1 MKHTLNIPILGFAA
15 YSGTGKTTLL
25 EALIPKLTKAGLRIG
40 MLKHAHHNFDVDQPG
55 KDSHRLRKAG
65 ASQMLISS
73 RNRFALMTETPE
85 SESEF
90 DYLLTRFDED
100 KLDVVLVEGCKNIA
114 FPKIELHR
122 EEVGK
127 PWLHPND
134 ENIIAIASDSGELDS
149 ELPQMNINDLEAIA
163 QFVIQYVQ
171 EAKAPKSKE
180 KEAAC
185 CDTLSP
191 AFLSVVQGQ
200 EKILSLVNTVSET
213 EACKIED
220 AYGRVLADHVV
231 SPVNVPQYTNS
242 AMDGYAIRGDDVER
256 ESYQVVAKVMAGHAY
271 DKPLEVGQAVKIM
284 TGAPTPINGDTVV
297 MREQASKDGD
307 TVTFNGASIK
317 TGQNVRQAGED
328 LAIGNDVFTAGTR
341 LASPEMGMIASLG
354 FGEAN
359 VFRKLKVAVFS
370 TGDEVQAPGT
380 EQKANSIYDSNRFTI
395 MGMLEKL
402 GCEILDFGILEDN
415 EQLMIE
421 ALENASAQ
429 ADVVMTSGG
438 VSVGDADYIKLALDK
453 LGQIDF
459 WRINMRPGRPLAFG
473 QINDKPF
480 FGLPGNPV
488 AVMVSFINFVEPALR
503 KMQGEQGWKPL
514 KVSAIATEN
523 LRSRQGRTEFSRG
536 IYELDETGRL
546 TVRTTG
552 KQGSGILRSMS
563 EANCLIEIS
572 PAVDTVKA
580 GESVTI
586 IPLQAESR
594 PIQNSK
600 VSMSGLFIDY
610 RKIFQRDSYGSH
622 HSLHL
627 QRPRQRT
634 DVLVPATPQHSRS
647 SCRSRRYRYH

>member
-25 EALIPKLTKAGLRIG
+25 EALLPKLTEAGLRIG
-40 MLKHAHHNFDVDQPG
+40 MLKHAHHNFDVDKPG
-55 KDSHRLRKAG
+55 KDSYRLRKAG
-65 ASQMLISS
+65 ASQMLIAS

-85 SESEF
+85 AEAEF
-90 DYLLTRFDED
+90 EYLLTRFDED

-127 PWLHPND
+127 PWLYPHD
-134 ENIIAIASDSGELDS
+134 ENIIAIASDSAELDS
-149 ELPQMNINDLEAIA
+149 ELPQMNINDLDAIA
-163 QFVIQYVQ
+163 QFVLQYVQ
-171 EAKAPKSKE
+171 DAKAPKSKE
-180 KEAAC
+180 KGAAC

-200 EKILSLVNTVSET
+200 EKILSLVNTVSEI
-213 EACKIED
+213 EACKIEN
-220 AYGRVLADHVV
+220 AYGRVLAEHII

-242 AMDGYAIRGDDVER
+242 AMDGYAIRSDDVDR
-256 ESYQVVAKVMAGHAY
+256 DSYQVVAEVMAGHAY
-271 DKPLEVGQAVKIM
+271 DQPLEVGQAVKIM
-284 TGAPTPINGDTVV
+284 TGAPTPRNGDTVV
-297 MREQASKDGD
+297 MREQASQEGD
-307 TVTFNGASIK
+307 KVTFNGSNIK
-317 TGQNVRQAGED
+317 AGQNVRQAGED
-328 LAIGNDVFTAGTR
+328 LAIGSDVFAAGTR

-473 QINDKPF
+473 QINNKPF

-514 KVSAIATEN
+514 KVNAIATEN

-536 IYELDETGRL
+536 IYELDDTGRL

-572 PAVDTVKA
+572 PAIDTVKA

-586 IPLQAESR
+586 IPLQGR
-594 PIQNSK
+594 I
-600 VSMSGLFIDY
+600 
-610 RKIFQRDSYGSH
+610 
-622 HSLHL
+622 
-627 QRPRQRT
+627 
-634 DVLVPATPQHSRS
+634 
-647 SCRSRRYRYH
+647 

>member
-25 EALIPKLTKAGLRIG
+25 EALLPKLTEAGLRIG
-40 MLKHAHHNFDVDQPG
+40 MLKHAHHNFDVDKPG
-55 KDSHRLRKAG
+55 KDSYRLRKAG
-65 ASQMLISS
+65 ASQMLIAS

-85 SESEF
+85 AEAEF
-90 DYLLTRFDED
+90 EYLLTRFDED

-127 PWLHPND
+127 PWLYPHD
-134 ENIIAIASDSGELDS
+134 ENIIAIASDTAELDS
-149 ELPQMNINDLEAIA
+149 ELPQMNINDLDAIA
-163 QFVIQYVQ
+163 QFVLQYVQ
-171 EAKAPKSKE
+171 DAKAPKSKE
-180 KEAAC
+180 KDAAC

-200 EKILSLVNTVSET
+200 EKILSLVNTVSEI
-213 EACKIED
+213 EACKIEN
-220 AYGRVLADHVV
+220 AYDRVLAEDII

-242 AMDGYAIRGDDVER
+242 AMDGYAIRSDDVDR
-256 ESYQVVAKVMAGHAY
+256 DSYQIVAEVMAGHAY
-271 DKPLEVGQAVKIM
+271 DQPLEVGQAVKIM
-284 TGAPTPINGDTVV
+284 TGAPTPRNGDTVV
-297 MREQASKDGD
+297 MREQAFQEGD
-307 TVTFNGASIK
+307 KVTFNGANIK
-317 TGQNVRQAGED
+317 AGQNVRQAGED
-328 LAIGNDVFTAGTR
+328 LAIGSDVFTAGTR

-473 QINDKPF
+473 QINNKPF

-514 KVSAIATEN
+514 KVNAIATEN

-536 IYELDETGRL
+536 IYELDDTGRL

-572 PAVDTVKA
+572 PAIDTVKA

-586 IPLQAESR
+586 IPLQGR
-594 PIQNSK
+594 I
-600 VSMSGLFIDY
+600 
-610 RKIFQRDSYGSH
+610 
-622 HSLHL
+622 
-627 QRPRQRT
+627 
-634 DVLVPATPQHSRS
+634 
-647 SCRSRRYRYH
+647 

>member
-25 EALIPKLTKAGLRIG
+25 EALLPKLTEAGLRIG
-40 MLKHAHHNFDVDQPG
+40 MLKHAHHNFDVDKPG
-55 KDSHRLRKAG
+55 KDSYRLRKAG
-65 ASQMLISS
+65 ASQMLIAS

-85 SESEF
+85 AEAEF
-90 DYLLTRFDED
+90 EYLLTRFDED

-127 PWLHPND
+127 PWLYPHD
-134 ENIIAIASDSGELDS
+134 ENIIAIASDTAELDS
-149 ELPQMNINDLEAIA
+149 ELPQMNINDLDAIA
-163 QFVIQYVQ
+163 QFVLQYVQ

-180 KEAAC
+180 KDAAC

-200 EKILSLVNTVSET
+200 EKILSLVNTVSEI
-213 EACKIED
+213 EACKIEN
-220 AYGRVLADHVV
+220 AYGRVLAEHII

-242 AMDGYAIRGDDVER
+242 AMDGYAIRSDDVDR
-256 ESYQVVAKVMAGHAY
+256 SSYQIVAEVMAGHAY
-271 DKPLEVGQAVKIM
+271 DQPLEVGQAVKIM
-284 TGAPTPINGDTVV
+284 TGAPTPRNVDTVV
-297 MREQASKDGD
+297 MREQASQEGD
-307 TVTFNGASIK
+307 KVTFNGAHIK
-317 TGQNVRQAGED
+317 AGQNVRQAGED
-328 LAIGNDVFTAGTR
+328 LAIGSDVFTAGTR

-473 QINDKPF
+473 QINNKPF

-514 KVSAIATEN
+514 KVKAIATEN

-536 IYELDETGRL
+536 IYELDNTGRL

-572 PAVDTVKA
+572 PAIDTVKA

-586 IPLQAESR
+586 IPLQGR
-594 PIQNSK
+594 I
-600 VSMSGLFIDY
+600 
-610 RKIFQRDSYGSH
+610 
-622 HSLHL
+622 
-627 QRPRQRT
+627 
-634 DVLVPATPQHSRS
+634 
-647 SCRSRRYRYH
+647 

>member
-25 EALIPKLTKAGLRIG
+25 EALLPKLTEAGLRIG
-40 MLKHAHHNFDVDQPG
+40 MLKHAHHNFDVDKPG
-55 KDSHRLRKAG
+55 KDSYRLRKAG
-65 ASQMLISS
+65 ASQMLIAS

-85 SESEF
+85 AEAEF
-90 DYLLTRFDED
+90 EYLLTRFDED

-127 PWLHPND
+127 PWLYPHD
-134 ENIIAIASDSGELDS
+134 ENIIAIASDTAELDS
-149 ELPQMNINDLEAIA
+149 ELPQMNINDLDAIA
-163 QFVIQYVQ
+163 QFVLQYVQ
-171 EAKAPKSKE
+171 DAKAPKFKE
-180 KEAAC
+180 KDAAC

-200 EKILSLVNTVSET
+200 EKILSLVNTVSEI
-213 EACKIED
+213 EACKIEN
-220 AYGRVLADHVV
+220 AYGRVLAEDII

-242 AMDGYAIRGDDVER
+242 AMDGYAIRSDDVDR
-256 ESYQVVAKVMAGHAY
+256 SSYQIVAEVMAGHAY
-271 DKPLEVGQAVKIM
+271 DQPLEVGQAVKIM
-284 TGAPTPINGDTVV
+284 TGAPTPRNGDTVV
-297 MREQASKDGD
+297 MREQASQEGD
-307 TVTFNGASIK
+307 KVTFNGANIK
-317 TGQNVRQAGED
+317 AGQNVRQAGED
-328 LAIGNDVFTAGTR
+328 LAIGSDVFTAGTR

-473 QINDKPF
+473 QINNKPF

-514 KVSAIATEN
+514 KVNAIATEN

-536 IYELDETGRL
+536 IYELDDTGRL

-572 PAVDTVKA
+572 PAIDTVKA

-586 IPLQAESR
+586 IPLQGR
-594 PIQNSK
+594 I
-600 VSMSGLFIDY
+600 
-610 RKIFQRDSYGSH
+610 
-622 HSLHL
+622 
-627 QRPRQRT
+627 
-634 DVLVPATPQHSRS
+634 
-647 SCRSRRYRYH
+647 

>member
-25 EALIPKLTKAGLRIG
+25 EALLPKLTEAGLRIG
-40 MLKHAHHNFDVDQPG
+40 MLKHAHHNFDVDKPG
-55 KDSHRLRKAG
+55 KDSYRLRKAG
-65 ASQMLISS
+65 ASQMLIAS

-85 SESEF
+85 AEAEF
-90 DYLLTRFDED
+90 EYLLTRFDED

-127 PWLHPND
+127 PWLYPHD
-134 ENIIAIASDSGELDS
+134 DNIIAIASDTAELDS
-149 ELPQMNINDLEAIA
+149 ELPQMNINDLDAIA
-163 QFVIQYVQ
+163 QFVLQYVQ
-171 EAKAPKSKE
+171 DAKAPKSKE
-180 KEAAC
+180 KDAAC

-200 EKILSLVNTVSET
+200 EKILSLVNTVSGI
-213 EACKIED
+213 EACKIEN
-220 AYGRVLADHVV
+220 AYGRVLAEDII

-242 AMDGYAIRGDDVER
+242 AMDGYAIRSDDVDR
-256 ESYQVVAKVMAGHAY
+256 DSYQVVAEVMAGHAY
-271 DKPLEVGQAVKIM
+271 DQPLEVGQAVKIM
-284 TGAPTPINGDTVV
+284 TGAPTPLNGDTVV
-297 MREQASKDGD
+297 MREQASQEGD
-307 TVTFNGASIK
+307 KVTFDGANIK
-317 TGQNVRQAGED
+317 AGQNVRQAGED
-328 LAIGNDVFTAGTR
+328 LAIGSDVFTAGTR
-341 LASPEMGMIASLG
+341 LASPEMGMTASLG

-473 QINDKPF
+473 QINNKPF

-514 KVSAIATEN
+514 KVNAIATEN

-536 IYELDETGRL
+536 IYELDDTGRL

-572 PAVDTVKA
+572 PAIDTVKA

-586 IPLQAESR
+586 IPLQGR
-594 PIQNSK
+594 I
-600 VSMSGLFIDY
+600 
-610 RKIFQRDSYGSH
+610 
-622 HSLHL
+622 
-627 QRPRQRT
+627 
-634 DVLVPATPQHSRS
+634 
-647 SCRSRRYRYH
+647 

>member
-1 MKHTLNIPILGFAA
+1 MKHTLNIPIIGFAA

-25 EALIPKLTKAGLRIG
+25 EALLPKLTEAGLRIG
-40 MLKHAHHNFDVDQPG
+40 MLKHAHHNFDVDKPG
-55 KDSHRLRKAG
+55 KDSYRLRKAG
-65 ASQMLISS
+65 ASQMLIAS

-85 SESEF
+85 AEAEF
-90 DYLLTRFDED
+90 EYLLTRFDED

-127 PWLHPND
+127 PWLYPHD
-134 ENIIAIASDSGELDS
+134 ENIIAIASDTAELDS
-149 ELPQMNINDLEAIA
+149 ELPQMNINDLDAIA
-163 QFVIQYVQ
+163 QFVLQYVQ

-180 KEAAC
+180 KDAAC

-200 EKILSLVNTVSET
+200 EKILSLVNTVSEI
-213 EACKIED
+213 EACKIEN
-220 AYGRVLADHVV
+220 AYGRVLAEHII

-242 AMDGYAIRGDDVER
+242 AMDGYAIRSDDVDR
-256 ESYQVVAKVMAGHAY
+256 DSYQVVAEVMAGHAY
-271 DKPLEVGQAVKIM
+271 DQPLQVGQAVKIM
-284 TGAPTPINGDTVV
+284 TGAPTPLNGDTVV
-297 MREQASKDGD
+297 MREQASQEGD
-307 TVTFNGASIK
+307 KVTFNGAHIK
-317 TGQNVRQAGED
+317 AGQNVRQAGED
-328 LAIGNDVFTAGTR
+328 LTIGSDVFTAGTR

-473 QINDKPF
+473 QINNKPF

-514 KVSAIATEN
+514 KVKAIATEN

-536 IYELDETGRL
+536 IYELDDTGRL

-572 PAVDTVKA
+572 PAIDTVKA

-586 IPLQAESR
+586 IPLQGR
-594 PIQNSK
+594 I
-600 VSMSGLFIDY
+600 
-610 RKIFQRDSYGSH
+610 
-622 HSLHL
+622 
-627 QRPRQRT
+627 
-634 DVLVPATPQHSRS
+634 
-647 SCRSRRYRYH
+647 

>member
-25 EALIPKLTKAGLRIG
+25 EALLPKLTEAGLRIG
-40 MLKHAHHNFDVDQPG
+40 MLKHAHHNFDVDKPG
-55 KDSHRLRKAG
+55 KDSYRLRKAG
-65 ASQMLISS
+65 ASQMLIAS
-73 RNRFALMTETPE
+73 RNRYALMTETPE
-85 SESEF
+85 AEAEF
-90 DYLLTRFDED
+90 EYLLTRFDED

-127 PWLHPND
+127 PWLYPHD
-134 ENIIAIASDSGELDS
+134 DNIIAIASDSAELDS
-149 ELPQMNINDLEAIA
+149 ELPQMNINDLDAIA
-163 QFVIQYVQ
+163 QFVLQYVQ
-171 EAKAPKSKE
+171 DAKAPKSKE
-180 KEAAC
+180 KDAAC

-200 EKILSLVNTVSET
+200 EKILSLVNTVSEI
-213 EACKIED
+213 EECKIEN
-220 AYGRVLADHVV
+220 AYGRVLAEHII

-242 AMDGYAIRGDDVER
+242 AMDGYAIRSDDVDR
-256 ESYQVVAKVMAGHAY
+256 DSYQVVAEVMAGHAY
-271 DKPLEVGQAVKIM
+271 DQPLEVGQAVKIM
-284 TGAPTPINGDTVV
+284 TGAPTPLNGDTVV
-297 MREQASKDGD
+297 MREQASQEGD
-307 TVTFNGASIK
+307 KVTFNGSNIK
-317 TGQNVRQAGED
+317 AGQNVRQAGED
-328 LAIGNDVFTAGTR
+328 LAIGSDVFTAGTR

-473 QINDKPF
+473 QINNKPF

-514 KVSAIATEN
+514 KVNAIATEN

-536 IYELDETGRL
+536 VYELDDTGRL

-572 PAVDTVKA
+572 PAIDTVKA

-586 IPLQAESR
+586 IPLQGR
-594 PIQNSK
+594 I
-600 VSMSGLFIDY
+600 
-610 RKIFQRDSYGSH
+610 
-622 HSLHL
+622 
-627 QRPRQRT
+627 
-634 DVLVPATPQHSRS
+634 
-647 SCRSRRYRYH
+647 

>member
-1 MKHTLNIPILGFAA
+1 MKHTLNIPIIGFAA

-25 EALIPKLTKAGLRIG
+25 EALLPKLTEAGLRIG
-40 MLKHAHHNFDVDQPG
+40 MLKHAHHNFDVDKPG
-55 KDSHRLRKAG
+55 KDSYRLRKAG
-65 ASQMLISS
+65 ASQMLIAS

-85 SESEF
+85 AEAEF
-90 DYLLTRFDED
+90 EYLLTRFDED

-127 PWLHPND
+127 PWLYPHD
-134 ENIIAIASDSGELDS
+134 ENIIAIASDTAELDS
-149 ELPQMNINDLEAIA
+149 ELPQMNINDLDAIA
-163 QFVIQYVQ
+163 QFVLQYVQ

-180 KEAAC
+180 KDAAC

-200 EKILSLVNTVSET
+200 EKILSLVNTVSEI
-213 EACKIED
+213 EACKIEN
-220 AYGRVLADHVV
+220 AYGRVLAEDII

-242 AMDGYAIRGDDVER
+242 AMDGYAIRSDDVDR
-256 ESYQVVAKVMAGHAY
+256 DSYQVVAEVMAGHAY
-271 DKPLEVGQAVKIM
+271 DQPLEVGQAVKIM
-284 TGAPTPINGDTVV
+284 TGAPTPLNGDTVV
-297 MREQASKDGD
+297 MREQASQEGD
-307 TVTFNGASIK
+307 KVTFNGAHIK
-317 TGQNVRQAGED
+317 AGQNVRQAGED
-328 LAIGNDVFTAGTR
+328 LTIGSDVFTAGTR

-473 QINDKPF
+473 QINNKPF

-514 KVSAIATEN
+514 KVNAIATEN

-536 IYELDETGRL
+536 IYELDNTGRL

-572 PAVDTVKA
+572 PAIDTVKA

-586 IPLQAESR
+586 IPLQGR
-594 PIQNSK
+594 I
-600 VSMSGLFIDY
+600 
-610 RKIFQRDSYGSH
+610 
-622 HSLHL
+622 
-627 QRPRQRT
+627 
-634 DVLVPATPQHSRS
+634 
-647 SCRSRRYRYH
+647 

>member
-25 EALIPKLTKAGLRIG
+25 EALLPKLTEAGLRIG

-100 KLDVVLVEGCKNIA
+100 RLDVVLVEGCKNIA

-200 EKILSLVNTVSET
+200 EKILSLVNTVAET

-256 ESYQVVAKVMAGHAY
+256 ESYQVVAEVMAGHAY
-271 DKPLEVGQAVKIM
+271 DQPLEVGQAVKIM

-297 MREQASKDGD
+297 MREQASQDGD

-328 LAIGNDVFTAGTR
+328 LAIGSDVFTAGTR

-380 EQKANSIYDSNRFTI
+380 AQKANSIYDSNRFTI

-514 KVSAIATEN
+514 KVRAIATEN

-586 IPLQAESR
+586 IPLQGR
-594 PIQNSK
+594 I
-600 VSMSGLFIDY
+600 
-610 RKIFQRDSYGSH
+610 
-622 HSLHL
+622 
-627 QRPRQRT
+627 
-634 DVLVPATPQHSRS
+634 
-647 SCRSRRYRYH
+647 

>member
-25 EALIPKLTKAGLRIG
+25 EALLPKLTEAGLRIG

-149 ELPQMNINDLEAIA
+149 DLPQMNINDLEAIA
-163 QFVIQYVQ
+163 LFVIQYVQ

-200 EKILSLVNTVSET
+200 EKILSLVNTVAET

-242 AMDGYAIRGDDVER
+242 AMDGYAIRGDDIER
-256 ESYQVVAKVMAGHAY
+256 DNYQVVAEVMAGHAY
-271 DKPLEVGQAVKIM
+271 DQPLEVGQAVKIM

-297 MREQASKDGD
+297 MREQASQDGD

-328 LAIGNDVFTAGTR
+328 LAIGSDVFTAGTR

-586 IPLQAESR
+586 IPLQGR
-594 PIQNSK
+594 I
-600 VSMSGLFIDY
+600 
-610 RKIFQRDSYGSH
+610 
-622 HSLHL
+622 
-627 QRPRQRT
+627 
-634 DVLVPATPQHSRS
+634 
-647 SCRSRRYRYH
+647 

>member
-25 EALIPKLTKAGLRIG
+25 EALLPKLTEAGLRIG
-40 MLKHAHHNFDVDQPG
+40 MLKHAHHNFDVDKPG
-55 KDSHRLRKAG
+55 KDSYRLRKAG
-65 ASQMLISS
+65 ASQMLIAS

-85 SESEF
+85 AEAEF
-90 DYLLTRFDED
+90 EYLLTRFDED

-127 PWLHPND
+127 PWLYPHD
-134 ENIIAIASDSGELDS
+134 DNIIAIASDTAELDS
-149 ELPQMNINDLEAIA
+149 ELPQMNINDLDAIA
-163 QFVIQYVQ
+163 QFVLQYVQ

-180 KEAAC
+180 KDAAC

-200 EKILSLVNTVSET
+200 EKILSLVNTVSEI
-213 EACKIED
+213 EACKIEN
-220 AYGRVLADHVV
+220 AYGRVLAEDII

-242 AMDGYAIRGDDVER
+242 AMDGYAIRSDDVDR
-256 ESYQVVAKVMAGHAY
+256 DSYQIVAEVMAGHAY
-271 DKPLEVGQAVKIM
+271 DQPLEVGQAVKIM
-284 TGAPTPINGDTVV
+284 TGAPTPRNGDTVV
-297 MREQASKDGD
+297 MREQASQEGD
-307 TVTFNGASIK
+307 KVTFNGANIK
-317 TGQNVRQAGED
+317 AGQNVRQAGED
-328 LAIGNDVFTAGTR
+328 LAIGSDVFTVGTR

-473 QINDKPF
+473 QINNKPF

-514 KVSAIATEN
+514 KVNAIATEN

-536 IYELDETGRL
+536 IYELDDTGRL

-572 PAVDTVKA
+572 PAIDTVKA

-586 IPLQAESR
+586 IPLQGR
-594 PIQNSK
+594 I
-600 VSMSGLFIDY
+600 
-610 RKIFQRDSYGSH
+610 
-622 HSLHL
+622 
-627 QRPRQRT
+627 
-634 DVLVPATPQHSRS
+634 
-647 SCRSRRYRYH
+647 

>member
-25 EALIPKLTKAGLRIG
+25 EALLPKLTEAGLRIG
-40 MLKHAHHNFDVDQPG
+40 ILKHAHHNFDVDKPG
-55 KDSHRLRKAG
+55 KDSYRLRKAG
-65 ASQMLISS
+65 ASQMLIAS
-73 RNRFALMTETPE
+73 RNRFTLMTETPE
-85 SESEF
+85 AESEF
-90 DYLLTRFDED
+90 EYLLTRFDED
-100 KLDVVLVEGCKNIA
+100 MLDVVLVEGCKNIA

-122 EEVGK
+122 EEVSK
-127 PWLHPND
+127 PWLYPND
-134 ENIIAIASDSGELDS
+134 ENIIAIASDCGELDS
-149 ELPQMNINDLEAIA
+149 ELPQMNINDLDAIA
-163 QFVIQYVQ
+163 QFVLQYVQ
-171 EAKAPKSKE
+171 DAKAPKSKE
-180 KEAAC
+180 KDAAC

-191 AFLSVVQGQ
+191 AFLSVIQGQ
-200 EKILSLVNTVSET
+200 EKILSLVNTVSEI
-213 EACKIED
+213 EACKIEN
-220 AYGRVLADHVV
+220 AYGRVLAEDII

-242 AMDGYAIRGDDVER
+242 AMDGYAIRSDDVDR
-256 ESYQVVAKVMAGHAY
+256 DSYQVVAEVMAGHAY
-271 DKPLEVGQAVKIM
+271 DQPLEVGQAVKIM
-284 TGAPTPINGDTVV
+284 TGAPTPLNGDTVV
-297 MREQASKDGD
+297 MREQASQEGD
-307 TVTFNGASIK
+307 KVTFNGANIK
-317 TGQNVRQAGED
+317 AGQNVRQAGED
-328 LAIGNDVFTAGTR
+328 LAIGSDVFTAGTR

-473 QINDKPF
+473 QINNKPF

-488 AVMVSFINFVEPALR
+488 AVMVSFINFVEPAMR

-514 KVSAIATEN
+514 KVNAIANES

-536 IYELDETGRL
+536 LYELDETGRL

-572 PAVDTVKA
+572 PAIDTVKA

-586 IPLQAESR
+586 IPLQGR
-594 PIQNSK
+594 I
-600 VSMSGLFIDY
+600 
-610 RKIFQRDSYGSH
+610 
-622 HSLHL
+622 
-627 QRPRQRT
+627 
-634 DVLVPATPQHSRS
+634 
-647 SCRSRRYRYH
+647 

>member
-25 EALIPKLTKAGLRIG
+25 EALLPKLTEAGLRIG
-40 MLKHAHHNFDVDQPG
+40 MLKHAHHNFDVDKPG
-55 KDSHRLRKAG
+55 KDSYRLRKAG
-65 ASQMLISS
+65 ASQMLIAS

-85 SESEF
+85 AEAEF
-90 DYLLTRFDED
+90 EYLLTRFDED

-127 PWLHPND
+127 PWLYPHD
-134 ENIIAIASDSGELDS
+134 ENIIAIASDSAELDS
-149 ELPQMNINDLEAIA
+149 ELPQMNINDLDAIA
-163 QFVIQYVQ
+163 QFVLQYVQ
-171 EAKAPKSKE
+171 DAKAPKSKE
-180 KEAAC
+180 KDAAC

-200 EKILSLVNTVSET
+200 EKILSLVNTVSEI
-213 EACKIED
+213 EACKIEN
-220 AYGRVLADHVV
+220 AYGRILAEHII

-242 AMDGYAIRGDDVER
+242 AMDGYAIRSDDIER
-256 ESYQVVAKVMAGHAY
+256 DSYQVVAEVMAGHAY
-271 DKPLEVGQAVKIM
+271 DQPLEVGQAVKIM
-284 TGAPTPINGDTVV
+284 TGAPTPLNGDTVV
-297 MREQASKDGD
+297 MREQASQEGD
-307 TVTFNGASIK
+307 KVTFNGANIK
-317 TGQNVRQAGED
+317 AGQNVRQAGED
-328 LAIGNDVFTAGTR
+328 LAIGSDVFTAGTR

-473 QINDKPF
+473 QINNKPF

-514 KVSAIATEN
+514 KVNAIATEN

-536 IYELDETGRL
+536 IYELDDTSRL

-572 PAVDTVKA
+572 PAIDTVKA

-586 IPLQAESR
+586 IPLQGR
-594 PIQNSK
+594 I
-600 VSMSGLFIDY
+600 
-610 RKIFQRDSYGSH
+610 
-622 HSLHL
+622 
-627 QRPRQRT
+627 
-634 DVLVPATPQHSRS
+634 
-647 SCRSRRYRYH
+647 

>member
-25 EALIPKLTKAGLRIG
+25 EALLPKLTEAGLRIG
-40 MLKHAHHNFDVDQPG
+40 MLKHAHHNFDVDKPG

-65 ASQMLISS
+65 ASQMLIAS

-85 SESEF
+85 AEAEF
-90 DYLLTRFDED
+90 EYLLTRFDED

-127 PWLHPND
+127 PWLYPHD

-149 ELPQMNINDLEAIA
+149 ELPQMNINDLDAIA
-163 QFVIQYVQ
+163 QFVLQYVQ
-171 EAKAPKSKE
+171 DAKAPKSKE
-180 KEAAC
+180 KDAAC

-200 EKILSLVNTVSET
+200 EKILSLVNTVSEI
-213 EACKIED
+213 EACKIEN
-220 AYGRVLADHVV
+220 AYGRVLAEHIV

-242 AMDGYAIRGDDVER
+242 AMDGYAIRSDDIER
-256 ESYQVVAKVMAGHAY
+256 DSYQVVAEVMAGHAY
-271 DKPLEVGQAVKIM
+271 DQPLEVGQAVKIM
-284 TGAPTPINGDTVV
+284 TGAPTPLNGDTVV
-297 MREQASKDGD
+297 MREQASQEGD
-307 TVTFNGASIK
+307 KVTFNGANIK
-317 TGQNVRQAGED
+317 AGQNVRQAGED
-328 LAIGNDVFTAGTR
+328 LAIGSDVFTAGTR

-421 ALENASAQ
+421 ALENASTQ

-473 QINDKPF
+473 QINNKPF

-514 KVSAIATEN
+514 KVNAIATEN

-536 IYELDETGRL
+536 IYELDDTGRL

-572 PAVDTVKA
+572 PAIDTVKA

-586 IPLQAESR
+586 IPLQGR
-594 PIQNSK
+594 I
-600 VSMSGLFIDY
+600 
-610 RKIFQRDSYGSH
+610 
-622 HSLHL
+622 
-627 QRPRQRT
+627 
-634 DVLVPATPQHSRS
+634 
-647 SCRSRRYRYH
+647 

>member
-25 EALIPKLTKAGLRIG
+25 EALLPKLTEAGLRIG
-40 MLKHAHHNFDVDQPG
+40 MLKHAHHNFDVDKPG
-55 KDSHRLRKAG
+55 KDSYRLRKAG
-65 ASQMLISS
+65 ASQMLIAS

-85 SESEF
+85 AEAEF
-90 DYLLTRFDED
+90 EYLLTRFDED

-127 PWLHPND
+127 PWLYPHD
-134 ENIIAIASDSGELDS
+134 DNIIAIASDSAELDS
-149 ELPQMNINDLEAIA
+149 ELPQMNINDLDAIA
-163 QFVIQYVQ
+163 QFVLQYVQ
-171 EAKAPKSKE
+171 DAKAPKSKE
-180 KEAAC
+180 KDAAC

-200 EKILSLVNTVSET
+200 EKILSLVNTVSEI
-213 EACKIED
+213 EACKIEN
-220 AYGRVLADHVV
+220 AYGRVLAEHII

-242 AMDGYAIRGDDVER
+242 AMDGYAIRSDDVDR
-256 ESYQVVAKVMAGHAY
+256 NSYQIVAEVMAGHAY
-271 DKPLEVGQAVKIM
+271 DQPLEVGQAVKIM
-284 TGAPTPINGDTVV
+284 TGAPTPRNGDTVV
-297 MREQASKDGD
+297 MREQASQEGD
-307 TVTFNGASIK
+307 KVTFNGANIK
-317 TGQNVRQAGED
+317 AGQNVRQAGED
-328 LAIGNDVFTAGTR
+328 LAIGSDVFTAGAR

-473 QINDKPF
+473 QINNKPF

-514 KVSAIATEN
+514 KVNAIATEN

-536 IYELDETGRL
+536 IYELDDSGRL

-572 PAVDTVKA
+572 PAIDTVKA

-586 IPLQAESR
+586 IPLQGR
-594 PIQNSK
+594 I
-600 VSMSGLFIDY
+600 
-610 RKIFQRDSYGSH
+610 
-622 HSLHL
+622 
-627 QRPRQRT
+627 
-634 DVLVPATPQHSRS
+634 
-647 SCRSRRYRYH
+647 

>member
-25 EALIPKLTKAGLRIG
+25 EALLPKLTEAGLRIG
-40 MLKHAHHNFDVDQPG
+40 MLKHAHHNFDVDKPG
-55 KDSHRLRKAG
+55 KDSYRLRKAG
-65 ASQMLISS
+65 ASQMLIAS

-85 SESEF
+85 AEAEF
-90 DYLLTRFDED
+90 EYLLTRFDED

-122 EEVGK
+122 EEVVK
-127 PWLHPND
+127 PWLYPHD
-134 ENIIAIASDSGELDS
+134 ENIIAIASDSAELDS
-149 ELPQMNINDLEAIA
+149 ELPQMNINDLDAIA
-163 QFVIQYVQ
+163 QFVLQYVQ
-171 EAKAPKSKE
+171 DAKAPKSKE
-180 KEAAC
+180 KDAAC

-200 EKILSLVNTVSET
+200 EKILSLVNTVSEI
-213 EACKIED
+213 EACKIEN
-220 AYGRVLADHVV
+220 AYGRVLAEDII

-242 AMDGYAIRGDDVER
+242 AMDGYAIRSDDVDR
-256 ESYQVVAKVMAGHAY
+256 DSYQIVAEVMAGHAY
-271 DKPLEVGQAVKIM
+271 DQPLEVGQAVKIM
-284 TGAPTPINGDTVV
+284 TGAPTPRNGDTVV
-297 MREQASKDGD
+297 MREQASQEGD
-307 TVTFNGASIK
+307 KVTFNGAHIK
-317 TGQNVRQAGED
+317 AGQNVRQAGED
-328 LAIGNDVFTAGTR
+328 LAIGSDVFTAGTR

-453 LGQIDF
+453 LGQVDF

-473 QINDKPF
+473 QINNKPF

-514 KVSAIATEN
+514 KVKAIATEN

-536 IYELDETGRL
+536 IYELDDTGRL

-563 EANCLIEIS
+563 DANCLIEIS
-572 PAVDTVKA
+572 PAIDTVKA

-586 IPLQAESR
+586 IPLQGR
-594 PIQNSK
+594 I
-600 VSMSGLFIDY
+600 
-610 RKIFQRDSYGSH
+610 
-622 HSLHL
+622 
-627 QRPRQRT
+627 
-634 DVLVPATPQHSRS
+634 
-647 SCRSRRYRYH
+647 

>member
-25 EALIPKLTKAGLRIG
+25 EALLPKLTEAGLRIG
-40 MLKHAHHNFDVDQPG
+40 MLKHAHHNFDVDKPG
-55 KDSHRLRKAG
+55 KDSYRLRKAG
-65 ASQMLISS
+65 ASQMLIAS

-85 SESEF
+85 AEAEF
-90 DYLLTRFDED
+90 EYLLTRFDED

-127 PWLHPND
+127 PWLYPHD
-134 ENIIAIASDSGELDS
+134 ENIIAIASDTAELDS
-149 ELPQMNINDLEAIA
+149 ELPQMNINDLDAIA
-163 QFVIQYVQ
+163 QFVLQYVQ
-171 EAKAPKSKE
+171 DAKAPKSKE
-180 KEAAC
+180 KDAAC

-200 EKILSLVNTVSET
+200 EKILSLVNTVSEI
-213 EACKIED
+213 EACKIEN
-220 AYGRVLADHVV
+220 AYGRVLAEHII

-242 AMDGYAIRGDDVER
+242 AMDGYAIRSDDVDR
-256 ESYQVVAKVMAGHAY
+256 DSYQVVAEVMAGHAY
-271 DKPLEVGQAVKIM
+271 DQPLEVGQAVKIM
-284 TGAPTPINGDTVV
+284 TGAPTPLNGDTVV
-297 MREQASKDGD
+297 MREQASQEGD
-307 TVTFNGASIK
+307 KVTFNGAHIK
-317 TGQNVRQAGED
+317 AGQNVRQAGED
-328 LAIGNDVFTAGTR
+328 LAIGSDVFTAGTR
-341 LASPEMGMIASLG
+341 LASPEMGMTASLG

-473 QINDKPF
+473 QINNKPF

-514 KVSAIATEN
+514 KVNAIATEN

-536 IYELDETGRL
+536 IYELDDTGRL

-572 PAVDTVKA
+572 PAIDTVKA

-586 IPLQAESR
+586 IPLQGR
-594 PIQNSK
+594 I
-600 VSMSGLFIDY
+600 
-610 RKIFQRDSYGSH
+610 
-622 HSLHL
+622 
-627 QRPRQRT
+627 
-634 DVLVPATPQHSRS
+634 
-647 SCRSRRYRYH
+647 

>member
-25 EALIPKLTKAGLRIG
+25 EALLPKLTEAGLRIG
-40 MLKHAHHNFDVDQPG
+40 MLKHAHHNFDVDKPG
-55 KDSHRLRKAG
+55 KDSYRLRKAG
-65 ASQMLISS
+65 ASQMLIAS

-85 SESEF
+85 AEAEF
-90 DYLLTRFDED
+90 EYLLTRFDED

-127 PWLHPND
+127 PWLYPHD
-134 ENIIAIASDSGELDS
+134 ENIIAIASDSAELDS
-149 ELPQMNINDLEAIA
+149 ELPQMNINDLDAIA
-163 QFVIQYVQ
+163 QFVLQYVQ
-171 EAKAPKSKE
+171 DAKAPKSKE
-180 KEAAC
+180 KDAAC

-200 EKILSLVNTVSET
+200 EKVLSLVNTVSEL
-213 EACKIED
+213 EACKIEN
-220 AYGRVLADHVV
+220 AYGRVLAEDII

-242 AMDGYAIRGDDVER
+242 AMDGYAIRSDDVDR
-256 ESYQVVAKVMAGHAY
+256 DSYQIVAEVMAGHAY
-271 DKPLEVGQAVKIM
+271 DQPLEVGQAVKIM
-284 TGAPTPINGDTVV
+284 TGAPTPLNGDTVV
-297 MREQASKDGD
+297 MREQAFQEGD
-307 TVTFNGASIK
+307 KVTFNGANIK
-317 TGQNVRQAGED
+317 AGQNVRQAGED
-328 LAIGNDVFTAGTR
+328 LAIGSDVFTAGTR

-473 QINDKPF
+473 QINNKPF

-514 KVSAIATEN
+514 KVNAIATEN

-536 IYELDETGRL
+536 IYELDDTGRL

-572 PAVDTVKA
+572 PAIDTVKA

-586 IPLQAESR
+586 IPLQGR
-594 PIQNSK
+594 I
-600 VSMSGLFIDY
+600 
-610 RKIFQRDSYGSH
+610 
-622 HSLHL
+622 
-627 QRPRQRT
+627 
-634 DVLVPATPQHSRS
+634 
-647 SCRSRRYRYH
+647 

>member
-25 EALIPKLTKAGLRIG
+25 EALLPKLTEAGLRIG
-40 MLKHAHHNFDVDQPG
+40 MLKHAHHNFDVDKPG
-55 KDSHRLRKAG
+55 KDSYRLRKAG
-65 ASQMLISS
+65 ASQMLIAS

-85 SESEF
+85 AEAEF
-90 DYLLTRFDED
+90 EYLLTRFDED

-127 PWLHPND
+127 PWLYPHD
-134 ENIIAIASDSGELDS
+134 ENIIAIASDSAELDS
-149 ELPQMNINDLEAIA
+149 ELPQMNINDLDAIA
-163 QFVIQYVQ
+163 QFVLQYVQ
-171 EAKAPKSKE
+171 DAKAPKSKE
-180 KEAAC
+180 KDAAC

-200 EKILSLVNTVSET
+200 EKILSLVNTVSEI
-213 EACKIED
+213 EACKIEN
-220 AYGRVLADHVV
+220 AYGRVLAEHII

-242 AMDGYAIRGDDVER
+242 AMDGYAIRSDDVDR
-256 ESYQVVAKVMAGHAY
+256 DSYQVVAEVMAGHAY
-271 DKPLEVGQAVKIM
+271 DQPLQVGQAVKIM
-284 TGAPTPINGDTVV
+284 TGAPTPLNGDTVV
-297 MREQASKDGD
+297 MREQAFQEGD
-307 TVTFNGASIK
+307 KVTFNGANIK
-317 TGQNVRQAGED
+317 AGQNVRQAGED
-328 LAIGNDVFTAGTR
+328 LAIGSDVFTAGTR

-473 QINDKPF
+473 QINNKPF

-514 KVSAIATEN
+514 KVNAIATEN

-536 IYELDETGRL
+536 IYELDNTGRL

-572 PAVDTVKA
+572 PAIDTVKA

-586 IPLQAESR
+586 IPLQGR
-594 PIQNSK
+594 I
-600 VSMSGLFIDY
+600 
-610 RKIFQRDSYGSH
+610 
-622 HSLHL
+622 
-627 QRPRQRT
+627 
-634 DVLVPATPQHSRS
+634 
-647 SCRSRRYRYH
+647 

>member
-25 EALIPKLTKAGLRIG
+25 EALLPKLTEAGLRIG
-40 MLKHAHHNFDVDQPG
+40 MLKHAHHNFDVDKPG
-55 KDSHRLRKAG
+55 KDSYRLRKAG
-65 ASQMLISS
+65 ASQMLIAS

-85 SESEF
+85 AEAEF
-90 DYLLTRFDED
+90 EYLLTRFDED

-127 PWLHPND
+127 PWLYPHD
-134 ENIIAIASDSGELDS
+134 DNIIAIASDTAELDS
-149 ELPQMNINDLEAIA
+149 ELPQMNINDLDAIA
-163 QFVIQYVQ
+163 QFVLQYVQ

-180 KEAAC
+180 KDAAC

-200 EKILSLVNTVSET
+200 EKILSLVNTVSEI
-213 EACKIED
+213 EACKIEN
-220 AYGRVLADHVV
+220 AYGRVLAEHII

-242 AMDGYAIRGDDVER
+242 AMDGYAIRSDDVDR
-256 ESYQVVAKVMAGHAY
+256 DSYQVVAEVMAGHAY
-271 DKPLEVGQAVKIM
+271 DQPLEVGQAVKIM
-284 TGAPTPINGDTVV
+284 TGAPTPRNGDTVV
-297 MREQASKDGD
+297 MREQASQEGD
-307 TVTFNGASIK
+307 KVTFNGANIK
-317 TGQNVRQAGED
+317 AGQNVRQVGED
-328 LAIGNDVFTAGTR
+328 LAIGSDVFTAGTR

-473 QINDKPF
+473 QINNKPF

-514 KVSAIATEN
+514 KVNAIATEN

-536 IYELDETGRL
+536 IYELDDTGRL

-572 PAVDTVKA
+572 PAIDTVKA

-586 IPLQAESR
+586 IPLQGR
-594 PIQNSK
+594 I
-600 VSMSGLFIDY
+600 
-610 RKIFQRDSYGSH
+610 
-622 HSLHL
+622 
-627 QRPRQRT
+627 
-634 DVLVPATPQHSRS
+634 
-647 SCRSRRYRYH
+647 

>member
-25 EALIPKLTKAGLRIG
+25 EALLPKLTEAGLRIG
-40 MLKHAHHNFDVDQPG
+40 MLKHAHHNFDVDKPG
-55 KDSHRLRKAG
+55 KDSYRLRKAG
-65 ASQMLISS
+65 ASQMLIAS

-85 SESEF
+85 AEAEF
-90 DYLLTRFDED
+90 EYLLTRFDED

-127 PWLHPND
+127 PWLYPHD
-134 ENIIAIASDSGELDS
+134 ENIIAIASDTAELDS
-149 ELPQMNINDLEAIA
+149 ELPQMNINDLDAIA
-163 QFVIQYVQ
+163 QFVLQYVQ

-180 KEAAC
+180 KDAAC

-200 EKILSLVNTVSET
+200 EKILSLVNTVSEI
-213 EACKIED
+213 EACKIEN
-220 AYGRVLADHVV
+220 AYGRVLAEDII

-242 AMDGYAIRGDDVER
+242 AMDGYAIRSDDVDR
-256 ESYQVVAKVMAGHAY
+256 DSYQVVAEVMAGHAY
-271 DKPLEVGQAVKIM
+271 DQPLEVGQAVKIM
-284 TGAPTPINGDTVV
+284 TGAPTPLNGDTVV
-297 MREQASKDGD
+297 MREQASQEGD
-307 TVTFNGASIK
+307 KVTFNGSNIK
-317 TGQNVRQAGED
+317 AGQNVRQAGED
-328 LAIGNDVFTAGTR
+328 LAIGSDVFTAGTR

-402 GCEILDFGILEDN
+402 SCEILDFGILEDN

-473 QINDKPF
+473 QINNKPF

-514 KVSAIATEN
+514 KVNAIATEN

-536 IYELDETGRL
+536 IYELDDTGRL

-572 PAVDTVKA
+572 PAIDTVKA

-586 IPLQAESR
+586 IPLQGR
-594 PIQNSK
+594 I
-600 VSMSGLFIDY
+600 
-610 RKIFQRDSYGSH
+610 
-622 HSLHL
+622 
-627 QRPRQRT
+627 
-634 DVLVPATPQHSRS
+634 
-647 SCRSRRYRYH
+647 

>member
-25 EALIPKLTKAGLRIG
+25 EALLPKLTEAGLRIG
-40 MLKHAHHNFDVDQPG
+40 MLKHAHHNFDVDKPG
-55 KDSHRLRKAG
+55 KDSYRLRKAG
-65 ASQMLISS
+65 ASQMLIAS

-85 SESEF
+85 AEAEF
-90 DYLLTRFDED
+90 EYLLTRFDED
-100 KLDVVLVEGCKNIA
+100 KLDVVLVEGCKNIV

-127 PWLHPND
+127 PWLYPHD
-134 ENIIAIASDSGELDS
+134 ENIIAIASDTAELDS
-149 ELPQMNINDLEAIA
+149 ELPQMNINDLDAIA
-163 QFVIQYVQ
+163 QFVLQYVQ

-180 KEAAC
+180 KDAAC

-200 EKILSLVNTVSET
+200 EKILSLVNTVSEI
-213 EACKIED
+213 EACKIEN
-220 AYGRVLADHVV
+220 AYGRVLAEHII

-242 AMDGYAIRGDDVER
+242 AMDGYAIRSDEVDR
-256 ESYQVVAKVMAGHAY
+256 DSYQVVAEVMAGHAY
-271 DKPLEVGQAVKIM
+271 DQPLEVGQAVKIM
-284 TGAPTPINGDTVV
+284 TGAPTPLNGNTVV
-297 MREQASKDGD
+297 MREQASQEGD
-307 TVTFNGASIK
+307 KVTFNGAHIK
-317 TGQNVRQAGED
+317 AGQNVRQAGED
-328 LAIGNDVFTAGTR
+328 LTIGSDVFTAGTR

-514 KVSAIATEN
+514 KVNAIATEN

-536 IYELDETGRL
+536 IYELDDTGRL

-572 PAVDTVKA
+572 PAIDTVKA

-586 IPLQAESR
+586 IPLQGR
-594 PIQNSK
+594 I
-600 VSMSGLFIDY
+600 
-610 RKIFQRDSYGSH
+610 
-622 HSLHL
+622 
-627 QRPRQRT
+627 
-634 DVLVPATPQHSRS
+634 
-647 SCRSRRYRYH
+647 

>member
-25 EALIPKLTKAGLRIG
+25 EALLPKLTEAGLRIG

-90 DYLLTRFDED
+90 DYLLTRFDEE

-200 EKILSLVNTVSET
+200 EKILSLVNTVAET
-213 EACKIED
+213 EACKIEN

-242 AMDGYAIRGDDVER
+242 AMDGYAIRGDDIER
-256 ESYQVVAKVMAGHAY
+256 DSYQVAAEVMAGHAY
-271 DKPLEVGQAVKIM
+271 DQPLEIGQAVKIM

-297 MREQASKDGD
+297 MREQATQDGD

-328 LAIGNDVFTAGTR
+328 LAIGSDVFTAGTR

-380 EQKANSIYDSNRFTI
+380 DQKANSIYDSNRFTI

-572 PAVDTVKA
+572 PAVDTVKT

-586 IPLQAESR
+586 IPLQGR
-594 PIQNSK
+594 I
-600 VSMSGLFIDY
+600 
-610 RKIFQRDSYGSH
+610 
-622 HSLHL
+622 
-627 QRPRQRT
+627 
-634 DVLVPATPQHSRS
+634 
-647 SCRSRRYRYH
+647 

>member
-25 EALIPKLTKAGLRIG
+25 EALLPKLTEAGLRIG
-40 MLKHAHHNFDVDQPG
+40 MLKHAHHNFDVDKPG
-55 KDSHRLRKAG
+55 KDSYRLRKAG
-65 ASQMLISS
+65 ASQMLIAS

-85 SESEF
+85 AEAEF
-90 DYLLTRFDED
+90 EYLLTRFDED

-127 PWLHPND
+127 PWLYPHD
-134 ENIIAIASDSGELDS
+134 ENIIAIASDTAELDS
-149 ELPQMNINDLEAIA
+149 ELPQMNINDLDAIA
-163 QFVIQYVQ
+163 QFVLQYVQ
-171 EAKAPKSKE
+171 DAKAPKSKE
-180 KEAAC
+180 KDAAC

-200 EKILSLVNTVSET
+200 EKILSLVNTVSEI
-213 EACKIED
+213 EACKIEN
-220 AYGRVLADHVV
+220 AYGRVLAEHII

-242 AMDGYAIRGDDVER
+242 AMDGYAIRSDDVDR
-256 ESYQVVAKVMAGHAY
+256 DSYQVVAEVMAGHAY
-271 DKPLEVGQAVKIM
+271 DQPLQVGQAVKIM
-284 TGAPTPINGDTVV
+284 TGAPTPLNGDTVV
-297 MREQASKDGD
+297 MREQASQEGD
-307 TVTFNGASIK
+307 KVTFNGAHIK
-317 TGQNVRQAGED
+317 AGQNVRQAGED
-328 LAIGNDVFTAGTR
+328 LTIGSDVFTAGTR

-473 QINDKPF
+473 QINNKPF

-514 KVSAIATEN
+514 KVKAIATEN

-536 IYELDETGRL
+536 IYELDDTGRL

-572 PAVDTVKA
+572 PAIDTVKA

-586 IPLQAESR
+586 IPLQGR
-594 PIQNSK
+594 I
-600 VSMSGLFIDY
+600 
-610 RKIFQRDSYGSH
+610 
-622 HSLHL
+622 
-627 QRPRQRT
+627 
-634 DVLVPATPQHSRS
+634 
-647 SCRSRRYRYH
+647 

>member
-25 EALIPKLTKAGLRIG
+25 EALLPKLTEAGLRIG
-40 MLKHAHHNFDVDQPG
+40 MLKHAHHNFDVDKPG
-55 KDSHRLRKAG
+55 KDSYRLRKAG
-65 ASQMLISS
+65 ASQMLIAS

-85 SESEF
+85 AEAEF
-90 DYLLTRFDED
+90 EYLLTRFDED

-127 PWLHPND
+127 PWLYPHD
-134 ENIIAIASDSGELDS
+134 ENIIAIASDTAELDS
-149 ELPQMNINDLEAIA
+149 ELPQMNINDLDAIA
-163 QFVIQYVQ
+163 QFVLQYVQ

-180 KEAAC
+180 KDAAC

-200 EKILSLVNTVSET
+200 EKILSLVNTVSEI
-213 EACKIED
+213 EACKIEN
-220 AYGRVLADHVV
+220 AYGRVLAEHII

-242 AMDGYAIRGDDVER
+242 AMDGYAIRSDDVDR
-256 ESYQVVAKVMAGHAY
+256 DSYQVVAEVMAGHAY
-271 DKPLEVGQAVKIM
+271 DQPLQVGQAVKIM
-284 TGAPTPINGDTVV
+284 TGAPTPLNGDTVV
-297 MREQASKDGD
+297 MREQASQEGD
-307 TVTFNGASIK
+307 KVTFNGAHIK
-317 TGQNVRQAGED
+317 AGQNVRQAGED
-328 LAIGNDVFTAGTR
+328 LAIGSDVFTAGTR

-473 QINDKPF
+473 QINNKPF

-514 KVSAIATEN
+514 KVNAIATEN

-536 IYELDETGRL
+536 IYELDDTGRL

-572 PAVDTVKA
+572 PAIDTVKA

-586 IPLQAESR
+586 IPLQGR
-594 PIQNSK
+594 I
-600 VSMSGLFIDY
+600 
-610 RKIFQRDSYGSH
+610 
-622 HSLHL
+622 
-627 QRPRQRT
+627 
-634 DVLVPATPQHSRS
+634 
-647 SCRSRRYRYH
+647 

>member
-1 MKHTLNIPILGFAA
+1 MKHTLNIPIIGFAA

-25 EALIPKLTKAGLRIG
+25 EALLPKLTEAGLRIG
-40 MLKHAHHNFDVDQPG
+40 MLKHAHHNFDVDKPG
-55 KDSHRLRKAG
+55 KDSYRLRKAG
-65 ASQMLISS
+65 ASQMLIAS

-85 SESEF
+85 AEAEF
-90 DYLLTRFDED
+90 EYLLTRFDED

-127 PWLHPND
+127 PWLHPHD
-134 ENIIAIASDSGELDS
+134 ENIIAIASDTAELDS
-149 ELPQMNINDLEAIA
+149 ELPQMNINDLDAIA
-163 QFVIQYVQ
+163 QFVLQYVQ

-180 KEAAC
+180 KDAAC

-200 EKILSLVNTVSET
+200 EKILSLVNTVSEI
-213 EACKIED
+213 EACKIEN
-220 AYGRVLADHVV
+220 AYGRVLAEDII

-242 AMDGYAIRGDDVER
+242 AMDGYAIRSDDVDR
-256 ESYQVVAKVMAGHAY
+256 DSYQVVAEVMAGHAY
-271 DKPLEVGQAVKIM
+271 DQPLQVGQAVKIM
-284 TGAPTPINGDTVV
+284 TGAPTPLNGDTVV
-297 MREQASKDGD
+297 MREQASQEGD
-307 TVTFNGASIK
+307 KVTFNGAHIK
-317 TGQNVRQAGED
+317 AGQNVRQAGED
-328 LAIGNDVFTAGTR
+328 LAIGSDVFTAGTR
-341 LASPEMGMIASLG
+341 LASPEMGMTASLG

-473 QINDKPF
+473 QINNKPF

-514 KVSAIATEN
+514 KVNAIATEN

-536 IYELDETGRL
+536 IYELDDTGRL

-572 PAVDTVKA
+572 PAIDTVKA

-586 IPLQAESR
+586 IPLQGR
-594 PIQNSK
+594 I
-600 VSMSGLFIDY
+600 
-610 RKIFQRDSYGSH
+610 
-622 HSLHL
+622 
-627 QRPRQRT
+627 
-634 DVLVPATPQHSRS
+634 
-647 SCRSRRYRYH
+647 

>member
-25 EALIPKLTKAGLRIG
+25 EALLPKLTEAGLRIG
-40 MLKHAHHNFDVDQPG
+40 MLKHAHHNFDVDKPG
-55 KDSHRLRKAG
+55 KDSYRLRKAG
-65 ASQMLISS
+65 ASQMLIAS

-85 SESEF
+85 AEAEF
-90 DYLLTRFDED
+90 EYLLTRFDED

-127 PWLHPND
+127 PWLYPHD
-134 ENIIAIASDSGELDS
+134 ENIIAIASDSAELDS
-149 ELPQMNINDLEAIA
+149 ELPQMNINDLDAIA
-163 QFVIQYVQ
+163 QFVLQYVQ
-171 EAKAPKSKE
+171 DAKAPKSKE
-180 KEAAC
+180 KDAAC

-200 EKILSLVNTVSET
+200 EKILSLVNTVSEI
-213 EACKIED
+213 EACKIEN
-220 AYGRVLADHVV
+220 AYGRVLAEHII

-242 AMDGYAIRGDDVER
+242 AMDGYAIRSDDVDR
-256 ESYQVVAKVMAGHAY
+256 DSYQVVAEVMAGHAY
-271 DKPLEVGQAVKIM
+271 DQPLEVGQAVKIM
-284 TGAPTPINGDTVV
+284 TGAPTPRNGDTVV
-297 MREQASKDGD
+297 MREQASQEGD
-307 TVTFNGASIK
+307 KVTFNGANIK
-317 TGQNVRQAGED
+317 AGQNVRQAGED
-328 LAIGNDVFTAGTR
+328 LAIGSDVFTAGTR

-473 QINDKPF
+473 QINNKPF

-514 KVSAIATEN
+514 KVNAIATEN

-536 IYELDETGRL
+536 IYELNDTGRL

-572 PAVDTVKA
+572 PAIDTVKA

-586 IPLQAESR
+586 IPLQGR
-594 PIQNSK
+594 I
-600 VSMSGLFIDY
+600 
-610 RKIFQRDSYGSH
+610 
-622 HSLHL
+622 
-627 QRPRQRT
+627 
-634 DVLVPATPQHSRS
+634 
-647 SCRSRRYRYH
+647 

>member
-25 EALIPKLTKAGLRIG
+25 EALLPKLTEAGLRIG
-40 MLKHAHHNFDVDQPG
+40 MLKHAHHNFDVDKPG
-55 KDSHRLRKAG
+55 KDSYRLRKAG
-65 ASQMLISS
+65 ASQMLIAS

-85 SESEF
+85 AEAEF
-90 DYLLTRFDED
+90 EYLLTRFDED

-127 PWLHPND
+127 PWLYPHD
-134 ENIIAIASDSGELDS
+134 ENIIAIASDSAELDS
-149 ELPQMNINDLEAIA
+149 ELPQMNINDLDAIV
-163 QFVIQYVQ
+163 QFVLQYVQ
-171 EAKAPKSKE
+171 DAKAPKSKE
-180 KEAAC
+180 KDAAC

-200 EKILSLVNTVSET
+200 EKILSLVNTVSEI
-213 EACKIED
+213 EACKIEN
-220 AYGRVLADHVV
+220 AYGRVLAEDII

-242 AMDGYAIRGDDVER
+242 AMDGYAIRSDDVDR
-256 ESYQVVAKVMAGHAY
+256 DSYQVVAEVMAGHAY
-271 DKPLEVGQAVKIM
+271 DQPLQVGQAVKIM
-284 TGAPTPINGDTVV
+284 TGAPTPLNGDTVV
-297 MREQASKDGD
+297 MREQASQEGD
-307 TVTFNGASIK
+307 KVTFNGAHIK
-317 TGQNVRQAGED
+317 AGQNVRQAGED
-328 LAIGNDVFTAGTR
+328 LAIGSDVFTAGTR

-473 QINDKPF
+473 QINNKPF

-514 KVSAIATEN
+514 KVNAIATEN

-536 IYELDETGRL
+536 IYELDDTGRL

-572 PAVDTVKA
+572 PAIDTVKA

-586 IPLQAESR
+586 IPLQGR
-594 PIQNSK
+594 I
-600 VSMSGLFIDY
+600 
-610 RKIFQRDSYGSH
+610 
-622 HSLHL
+622 
-627 QRPRQRT
+627 
-634 DVLVPATPQHSRS
+634 
-647 SCRSRRYRYH
+647 

>member
-25 EALIPKLTKAGLRIG
+25 EALLPKLTEAGLRIG
-40 MLKHAHHNFDVDQPG
+40 MLKHAHHNFDVDKPG
-55 KDSHRLRKAG
+55 KDSYRLRKAG
-65 ASQMLISS
+65 ASQMLIAS

-85 SESEF
+85 AEAEF
-90 DYLLTRFDED
+90 EYLLTRFDED

-127 PWLHPND
+127 PWLYPHD
-134 ENIIAIASDSGELDS
+134 ENIIAIASDSAELDS
-149 ELPQMNINDLEAIA
+149 ELPQMNINDLDAIA
-163 QFVIQYVQ
+163 QFVLQYVQ
-171 EAKAPKSKE
+171 DAKAPKSKE
-180 KEAAC
+180 KDAAC

-200 EKILSLVNTVSET
+200 EKILSLVNTVSEI
-213 EACKIED
+213 EACKIEN
-220 AYGRVLADHVV
+220 AYGRVLAEHIV

-242 AMDGYAIRGDDVER
+242 AMDGYAIRSDDVDR
-256 ESYQVVAKVMAGHAY
+256 DSYQVVAEVMAGHAY
-271 DKPLEVGQAVKIM
+271 DQPLEVGQAVKIM
-284 TGAPTPINGDTVV
+284 TGAPTPRNGDTVV
-297 MREQASKDGD
+297 MREQAIQEGD
-307 TVTFNGASIK
+307 KVTFNGANIK
-317 TGQNVRQAGED
+317 AGQNVRQAGED
-328 LAIGNDVFTAGTR
+328 LAIGSDVFTAGTR

-359 VFRKLKVAVFS
+359 VFRNLKVAVFS

-473 QINDKPF
+473 QINNKPF

-514 KVSAIATEN
+514 KVNAIATEN

-536 IYELDETGRL
+536 IYELDDTGRL

-572 PAVDTVKA
+572 PAIDTVKA

-586 IPLQAESR
+586 IPLQGR
-594 PIQNSK
+594 I
-600 VSMSGLFIDY
+600 
-610 RKIFQRDSYGSH
+610 
-622 HSLHL
+622 
-627 QRPRQRT
+627 
-634 DVLVPATPQHSRS
+634 
-647 SCRSRRYRYH
+647 

>member
-25 EALIPKLTKAGLRIG
+25 EALLPKLTEAGLRIG

-90 DYLLTRFDED
+90 DYLLTRFDEE

-200 EKILSLVNTVSET
+200 EKILSLVNTVAET
-213 EACKIED
+213 EACKIEN

-242 AMDGYAIRGDDVER
+242 AMDGYAIRGDDIER
-256 ESYQVVAKVMAGHAY
+256 DNYQVVAEVMAGHAY
-271 DKPLEVGQAVKIM
+271 DQPLEVGQAVKIM

-297 MREQASKDGD
+297 MREQATQDGD

-328 LAIGNDVFTAGTR
+328 LAIGSDVFTAGTR

-380 EQKANSIYDSNRFTI
+380 DQKANSIYDSNRFTI

-572 PAVDTVKA
+572 PAVDIVKT

-586 IPLQAESR
+586 IPLQGR
-594 PIQNSK
+594 I
-600 VSMSGLFIDY
+600 
-610 RKIFQRDSYGSH
+610 
-622 HSLHL
+622 
-627 QRPRQRT
+627 
-634 DVLVPATPQHSRS
+634 
-647 SCRSRRYRYH
+647 

>member
-25 EALIPKLTKAGLRIG
+25 EALLPKLTEAGLRIG
-40 MLKHAHHNFDVDQPG
+40 MLKHAHHNFDVDKPG
-55 KDSHRLRKAG
+55 KDSYRLRKAG
-65 ASQMLISS
+65 ASQMLIAS

-85 SESEF
+85 AEAEF
-90 DYLLTRFDED
+90 EYLLTRFDED

-127 PWLHPND
+127 PWLYPHD
-134 ENIIAIASDSGELDS
+134 ENIIAIASDTAELDS
-149 ELPQMNINDLEAIA
+149 ELPQMNINDLDAIA
-163 QFVIQYVQ
+163 QFVLQYVQ

-180 KEAAC
+180 KDAAC

-200 EKILSLVNTVSET
+200 EKILSLVNTVSEI
-213 EACKIED
+213 EACKIEN
-220 AYGRVLADHVV
+220 AYGRVLAEHII

-242 AMDGYAIRGDDVER
+242 AMDGYAIRSDDVDR
-256 ESYQVVAKVMAGHAY
+256 DSYQVVAEVMAGHAY
-271 DKPLEVGQAVKIM
+271 DQPLEVGHAVKIM
-284 TGAPTPINGDTVV
+284 TGAPTPRNGDTVV
-297 MREQASKDGD
+297 MREQASQEGD
-307 TVTFNGASIK
+307 KVTFNGSNIK
-317 TGQNVRQAGED
+317 AGQNVRQAGED
-328 LAIGNDVFTAGTR
+328 LAIGSDVFTAGTR

-473 QINDKPF
+473 QINNKPF

-514 KVSAIATEN
+514 KVNAIATEN

-536 IYELDETGRL
+536 IYELDDTGRL

-572 PAVDTVKA
+572 PAIDTVKA

-586 IPLQAESR
+586 IPLQGR
-594 PIQNSK
+594 I
-600 VSMSGLFIDY
+600 
-610 RKIFQRDSYGSH
+610 
-622 HSLHL
+622 
-627 QRPRQRT
+627 
-634 DVLVPATPQHSRS
+634 
-647 SCRSRRYRYH
+647 

>member
-25 EALIPKLTKAGLRIG
+25 EALLPKLTEAGLRIG
-40 MLKHAHHNFDVDQPG
+40 MLKHAHHNFDVDKPG
-55 KDSHRLRKAG
+55 KDSYRLRKAG
-65 ASQMLISS
+65 ASQMLIAS

-85 SESEF
+85 AEAEF
-90 DYLLTRFDED
+90 EYLLTRFDED

-127 PWLHPND
+127 PWLYPHD
-134 ENIIAIASDSGELDS
+134 ENIIAIASDTAELDS
-149 ELPQMNINDLEAIA
+149 ELPQMNINDLDAIA
-163 QFVIQYVQ
+163 QFVLQYVQ

-180 KEAAC
+180 KDAAC

-200 EKILSLVNTVSET
+200 EKILSLVNTVSEI
-213 EACKIED
+213 EACKIEN
-220 AYGRVLADHVV
+220 AYGRVLAEDII

-242 AMDGYAIRGDDVER
+242 AMDGYAIRSDDVDR
-256 ESYQVVAKVMAGHAY
+256 DSYQVVAEVMAGHAY
-271 DKPLEVGQAVKIM
+271 DQPLEVGQAVKIM
-284 TGAPTPINGDTVV
+284 TGAPTPRNGDTVV
-297 MREQASKDGD
+297 MREQASQEGD
-307 TVTFNGASIK
+307 KVTFDGANIK
-317 TGQNVRQAGED
+317 AGQNVRQAGED
-328 LAIGNDVFTAGTR
+328 LTIGSDVFTAGTR

-473 QINDKPF
+473 QINNKPF

-514 KVSAIATEN
+514 KVNAIATEN

-536 IYELDETGRL
+536 IYELDDTGRL

-572 PAVDTVKA
+572 PAIDTVKA
-580 GESVTI
+580 GERVTI
-586 IPLQAESR
+586 IPLQGR
-594 PIQNSK
+594 I
-600 VSMSGLFIDY
+600 
-610 RKIFQRDSYGSH
+610 
-622 HSLHL
+622 
-627 QRPRQRT
+627 
-634 DVLVPATPQHSRS
+634 
-647 SCRSRRYRYH
+647 